1 MTLDEL
7 IAALPDNGETRWGV
21 HDFGERITI
30 YAERGIRVA
39 SKSVSTI
46 HLEHYRDIAVQ
57 DIVRDL
63 IRELS

>member
-7 IAALPDNGETRWGV
+7 IAALPENDETTWHLEETGT
-21 HDFGERITI
+21 RISI
-30 YAERGIRVA
+30 IAKRGPRTVW
-39 SKSVSTI
+39 KSVSTI
-46 HLEHYRDIAVQ
+46 HLEHYGSIAVQ